1 MFSYWLE
8 RTNHSFEDINL
19 VLLIE
24 LMNQIIYWSNY
35 EKICGQVT
43 EAILRN
49 KLEAKRQSKNQRK
62 KASLWK
68 S

>member
-35 EKICGQVT
+35 EKIYGQVT